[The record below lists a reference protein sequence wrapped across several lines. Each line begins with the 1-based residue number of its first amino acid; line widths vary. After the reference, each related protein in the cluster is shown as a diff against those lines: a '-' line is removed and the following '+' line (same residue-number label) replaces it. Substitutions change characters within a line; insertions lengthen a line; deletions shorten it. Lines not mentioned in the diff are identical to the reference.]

1 MEGVMREFLA
11 SGRTLVTDT
20 LERKSKPVD
29 AKKIAKVTMES
40 APALLPGSWDK
51 VLISRCRDEKIKK
64 ADIIVEFKKIIAQEE
79 ALI

>member
-1 MEGVMREFLA
+1 MDSVLKEFLA
-11 SGRTLVTDT
+11 SGKTLITDT

-29 AKKIAKVTMES
+29 TKKISKATMETV
-40 APALLPGSWDK
+40 PALLPGSWDK